1 MGRALYSRD
10 RSLSYLLACPWHE
23 QHAAFYFKPRPKR
36 QCEQESLLLAKGPK
50 TDSDDEERLSR
61 DLRNLSRN
69 RSQVRQN
76 ERKREIGI
84 EVEMQENKWRRG
96 SEREIETTNVHGFQS
111 IVKFDAR
118 FNY

>member
-36 QCEQESLLLAKGPK
+36 QREQESLLPAKGPK

-69 RSQVRQN
+69 RSQSPT
-76 ERKREIGI
+76 ERAETGDRYRSRNAREQ
-84 EVEMQENKWRRG
+84 VETGGRR
-96 SEREIETTNVHGFQS
+96 ER
-111 IVKFDAR
+111 
-118 FNY
+118 